1 MARYRSIRTVS
12 YPLKAALID
21 DRQGVARQIKYTP
34 TIVNTLS
41 CLLPCTMY
49 RRATVHQA
57 VALFISVFRIGIF
70 VRWVKLFCPGTNRF
84 PEVCTRK
91 AVQEAIGESQIVL
104 HFQQRL
110 PDLVRRGFAIDQTTV
125 EIGNAHHIK
134 SVR

>member
-21 DRQGVARQIKYTP
+21 DRQGVAKQIKYTP

-57 VALFISVFRIGIF
+57 VALFISVFRIWIF

-84 PEVCTRK
+84 PEVRTRK
-91 AVQEAIGESQIVL
+91 AVQEAIGESQMVL
-104 HFQQRL
+104 HFLQ
-110 PDLVRRGFAIDQTTV
+110 
-125 EIGNAHHIK
+125 
-134 SVR
+134 